1 MILFLR
7 KYWTHIAVVLALAVA
22 ITAIYQKGVSDAA
35 SRQTRKQLAAAIETI
50 KVTKAAYAED
60 AKALITSKVREAE
73 LDAQI
78 GELSEYVSDLED
90 ANHEC
95 LSGADT
101 DQLRKLWK

>member
-1 MILFLR
+1 MILFLKR
-7 KYWTHIAVVLALAVA
+7 YWTHIAVVLALAVA
-22 ITAIYQKGVSDAA
+22 ITAIYQKGVSDASA
-35 SRQTRKQLAAAIETI
+35 RQTSKQLAVALESIRVSRE
-50 KVTKAAYAED
+50 AYAKD
-60 AKALITSKVREAE
+60 SKALIASKVREAE